1 MECHSRL
8 SSGANQ
14 LMEAFPMH
22 EDNDWSDTIEAW
34 HWVSVDVARRLW
46 MEPDEPDFQVNIV
59 AENVLHAENSQGS
72 TFFMRINLGKIGS
85 HALIL
90 VMILLLIP
98 WILAGFLPDNPV
110 VKTILFALRLVGLIG
125 YGLAFKRISAWS
137 EQRTSQ
143 TLLNSYEDRWRP
155 IMTRMLSGTNGN
167 FQAVCGV
174 LNYLIEESEYQ
185 TNVAPYL
192 LAYVARDYGL
202 QLFSHSQ
209 MFIK

>member
-1 MECHSRL
+1 
-8 SSGANQ
+8 
-14 LMEAFPMH
+14 
-22 EDNDWSDTIEAW
+22 
-34 HWVSVDVARRLW
+34 
-46 MEPDEPDFQVNIV
+46 
-59 AENVLHAENSQGS
+59 
-72 TFFMRINLGKIGS
+72 
-85 HALIL
+85 
-90 VMILLLIP
+90 MILLLIP

-125 YGLAFKRISAWS
+125 YGLALKRISAWS